1 MNNYAHR
8 IFSNNTLIINHIHL
22 IIPLFCILKPPKS
35 PHFSKNILKCV
46 FSVFII
52 GLNPIFCI
60 YSFNFFLVKY
70 LYSL

>member
-8 IFSNNTLIINHIHL
+8 IFSNNTLIINYIYI
-22 IIPLFCILKPPKS
+22 IIPLFYITKPTKL

>member
-1 MNNYAHR
+1 MNNYSHC
-8 IFSNNTLIINHIHL
+8 IFSNNALIINHIYL
-22 IIPLFCILKPPKS
+22 NIPLFYILKPPKS